1 MWILAAT
8 RAESAATALSLAV
21 LASCF
26 LLAVYRP
33 RRTDLEGTPHRV
45 PLIAFLIAFG
55 WLLINMGASLGESS
69 APEKQTFT
77 IGEVWMECALQV
89 GVIVIIASAY
99 LFSRSGSEAV
109 TPVAP
114 PLDPPAS
121 EESES
126 GSIPAAS
133 APRRRMLP
141 EDWMHHLGV
150 GLTVGLAILLP
161 TSLLGYLVAPE
172 RDPGDTH
179 ILLRTLVDKGW
190 DYLFPIILAGAI
202 LAPIAE
208 ELMFRVIFQGWFAD
222 RVGKWAVPL
231 TAGLFCLVHRTA
243 DQVLLLPLALSLGLL
258 YEYRRS
264 YLEVVAAHAAFN
276 GANLFAAINVT

>member
-33 RRTDLEGTPHRV
+33 RRTELEGTPHRV
-45 PLIAFLIAFG
+45 PMVAFLLALG
-55 WLLINMGASLGESS
+55 WLFVNMGASMS
-69 APEKQTFT
+69 APATPQKQTFS
-77 IGEVWMECALQV
+77 IAEVWMECALQT

-99 LFSRSGSEAV
+99 LFSRSAAEG
-109 TPVAP
+109 VAP
-114 PLDPPAS
+114 PPPVDAEAADSAS
-121 EESES
+121 LPQD
-126 GSIPAAS
+126 GP
-133 APRRRMLP
+133 PRRKVLP
-141 EDWMHHLGV
+141 EDWTHQVGV
-150 GLTVGLAILLP
+150 GLTVGLATLLP
-161 TSLLGYLVAPE
+161 TSLLGAILTPD
-172 RDPGDTH
+172 RDPTDTH
-179 ILLRTLVDKGW
+179 ILLRTLIDKGW
-190 DYLFPIILAGAI
+190 DFLVPIILAGAV
-202 LAPIAE
+202 LAPIGE

-222 RVGKWAVPL
+222 RVGKWAIPL

-243 DQVLLLPLALSLGLL
+243 DQVLLIPLALSLGLL

-276 GANLFAAINVT
+276 GANLFAAINAT

>member
-33 RRTDLEGTPHRV
+33 RRTELAGTPHRV
-45 PLIAFLIAFG
+45 PMIAFLIALG
-55 WLLINMGASLGESS
+55 WLFVNMGASMSGPST
-69 APEKQTFT
+69 PEKQTFT
-77 IGEVWMECALQV
+77 IAEVWMECALQV
-89 GVIVIIASAY
+89 GVSVIIASAY
-99 LFSRSGSEAV
+99 LFSRSANE
-109 TPVAP
+109 PVAP
-114 PLDPPAS
+114 TPPVDSAVD
-121 EESES
+121 EATES
-126 GSIPAAS
+126 GAVAEAGAA
-133 APRRRMLP
+133 RRKLLP
-141 EDWMHHLGV
+141 EDWTHQLGV
-150 GLTVGLAILLP
+150 GMTVGLAILLP
-161 TSLLGYLVAPE
+161 TSLLGAILSPD

-179 ILLRTLVDKGW
+179 ILLRTLMNQGW
-190 DYLFPIILAGAI
+190 DFLVPIILAGAV
-202 LAPIAE
+202 LAPIGE

-222 RVGKWAVPL
+222 RAGKWAIPL